1 MTQRRGRGP
10 RALAS
15 LLPDVA
21 RKSLRSG
28 GATLARLIT
37 DWPTVIGEK
46 LAQHCVPRRLIDRG
60 PEGDGATLVLAAR
73 GPVAVELQ
81 HLEPVLIERIN
92 GHLGYGAIKRI
103 RLVQDAPPQARVRA
117 SRHTVPSEPS
127 EASLPAVDSVDDE
140 ELRAALARLG
150 SAVVGRARSDRKA

>member
-1 MTQRRGRGP
+1 MTPRRGRGP
-10 RALAS
+10 RALAA

-46 LAQHCVPRRLIDRG
+46 LAQHCVPRRLIDRA
-60 PEGDGATLVLAAR
+60 PEGEGATLVLAAR
-73 GPVAVELQ
+73 GPVAIELQ

-103 RLVQDAPPQARVRA
+103 RLVQDAPPKARVRA
-117 SRHTVPSEPS
+117 SRHVVPTGPS
-127 EASLPAVDSVDDE
+127 EASPPAVDIVEDE

-150 SAVVGRARSDRKA
+150 SAVVRSTRSGREP